1 MPKYRLLVIEDDEH
15 IADLVCRVA
24 EGAEFE
30 TRVTCDFTE
39 IPTLYDEFQPH
50 IIVLD
55 IIMPDMD
62 GFEVLNFLHKRN
74 SSTRVV
80 ILSGQAAYRPMASK
94 MAEGLELAIVATVAK
109 PFRVAELRQTLER
122 IKLSLPVPNGNSP
135 VEAAA

>member
-1 MPKYRLLVIEDDEH
+1 MPKHRLLVIEDDEH
-15 IADLVCRVA
+15 IVDLVSRVA
-24 EGAEFE
+24 EEADFE
-30 TRVTCDFTE
+30 VRSSCDFTE
-39 IPTLYDEFQPH
+39 IPYLYDKFMPH
-50 IIVLD
+50 VIVLD

-135 VEAAA
+135 TEVAA